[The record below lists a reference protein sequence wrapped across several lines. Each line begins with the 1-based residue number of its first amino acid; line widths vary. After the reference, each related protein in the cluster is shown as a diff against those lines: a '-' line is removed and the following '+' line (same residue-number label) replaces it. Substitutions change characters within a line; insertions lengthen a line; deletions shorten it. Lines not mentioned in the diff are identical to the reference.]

1 MRSIKIAPGE
11 FYHVYNRGNLK
22 QNIFTEERD
31 WVRFLF
37 LLLYFQ
43 SPIVFYNISRS
54 VSSFVR
60 HRVFNIEDNLR
71 QKIIKNR
78 TVELTCFCLMP
89 NHFHLIVRETKNN
102 GISNYMQRIQN
113 SYTKYCNI
121 KYQKSGHL
129 LQGPFKI
136 VRIKDNNQLLYLS
149 TYIHRNPIELNRENP
164 RYYYDYTW
172 SSLQD
177 YTNKNRWGELLK
189 TDIIACQ
196 FSGKE
201 KYENFVNTSVAKL
214 EEFND

>member
-102 GISNYMQRIQN
+102 GISNYMQR
-113 SYTKYCNI
+113 
-121 KYQKSGHL
+121 
-129 LQGPFKI
+129 
-136 VRIKDNNQLLYLS
+136 
-149 TYIHRNPIELNRENP
+149 
-164 RYYYDYTW
+164 
-172 SSLQD
+172 
-177 YTNKNRWGELLK
+177 
-189 TDIIACQ
+189 
-196 FSGKE
+196 
-201 KYENFVNTSVAKL
+201 
-214 EEFND
+214 